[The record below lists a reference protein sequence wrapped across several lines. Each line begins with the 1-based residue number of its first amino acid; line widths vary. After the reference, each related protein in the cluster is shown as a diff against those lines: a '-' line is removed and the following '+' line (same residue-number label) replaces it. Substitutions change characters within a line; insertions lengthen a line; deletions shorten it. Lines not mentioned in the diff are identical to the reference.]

1 MTHINRERQREG
13 ARERVRQQKERIKGP
28 LPNTGTHTH
37 THTQTHYK
45 HTQRPASPWNMTAP
59 RWRRW
64 GWGKPYCNNL
74 ILWSLIVSCCFSLP
88 DSVRWAYVK
97 HISPLSVGALPASSS
112 AAQRHK
118 PWELLEADGP
128 DNLPLGLQRQVRSQ
142 PERHRERARE
152 RCRPTGNVLWPRL
165 RLPPRYTQNNRQ
177 GKSHITWMKR
187 ETFQQTSLSLSL
199 LAEGQKAV
207 KCYCLNV
214 HRLLLWTTW
223 ISTSGLQMA

>member
-1 MTHINRERQREG
+1 
-13 ARERVRQQKERIKGP
+13 
-28 LPNTGTHTH
+28 
-37 THTQTHYK
+37 
-45 HTQRPASPWNMTAP
+45 MTAP

-97 HISPLSVGALPASSS
+97 HISPLSVGALPASSN

-142 PERHRERARE
+142 PERHRERERE
-152 RCRPTGNVLWPRL
+152 RETQAHRERPLAPAEAATTPHSTQPARQITYNMNEEGNISTNLFISVPA
-165 RLPPRYTQNNRQ
+165 
-177 GKSHITWMKR
+177 GR
-187 ETFQQTSLSLSL
+187 ETKSCEMLLFECTSHVALNHMAFHKWPPNGLAQISVRGRFMWSFQRDTLMWRWVGIKNKKESF
-199 LAEGQKAV
+199 EI
-207 KCYCLNV
+207 
-214 HRLLLWTTW
+214 HF
-223 ISTSGLQMA
+223 